1 MMRTNPLC
9 KGDEDMDV
17 SSVMNRLTREPV
29 KTDCPG
35 DYRENGLL
43 HCAVCGEPKQA
54 RKQLPDGSGGFVE
67 RIVPISCAC
76 VRAKDEAVKEKD
88 RREQFMASMQQM
100 WAADQLQIPN
110 CLRKTFD
117 IDDRHAK
124 NVSEVCRR
132 YAAQWPKM
140 KQENIGVLL
149 FGAVGAGKSFY
160 ACAIANAVLA
170 QLDSAVITSFP
181 RILNLLQSTQD
192 KQALLDRMQS
202 YSLLVLDD
210 LGAERD
216 TAYAAEQVFNVVDAR
231 VQTGLPLIV
240 TTNLSVAE
248 MQQADSMQLKRI
260 YDRVLELCPVR
271 IKLEG
276 ESRRTQNAQQRLAV
290 ANDLLKP
297 SART

>member
-1 MMRTNPLC
+1 MN
-9 KGDEDMDV
+9 V
-17 SSVMNRLTREPV
+17 SGMVNRLAGDVQKMDT
-29 KTDCPG
+29 PG
-35 DYRENGLL
+35 DYRENGIV

-117 IDDRHAK
+117 IDDRHAA

-192 KQALLDRMQS
+192 KQALLDRMQR

-216 TAYAAEQVFNVVDAR
+216 TAYAAEQIFNVVDAR
-231 VQTGLPLIV
+231 V
-240 TTNLSVAE
+240 
-248 MQQADSMQLKRI
+248 
-260 YDRVLELCPVR
+260 
-271 IKLEG
+271 
-276 ESRRTQNAQQRLAV
+276 
-290 ANDLLKP
+290 
-297 SART
+297 

>member
-29 KTDCPG
+29 KTDGPG

-54 RKQLPDGSGGFVE
+54 RKQLPDCKGGFVE
-67 RIVPISCAC
+67 RLVPISCAC
-76 VRAKDEAVKEKD
+76 VRAKDEAARQKD
-88 RREQFMASMQQM
+88 RRDQFMSSMEQM

-110 CLRKTFD
+110 CLRKTFNV
-117 IDDRHAK
+117 DDRH
-124 NVSEVCRR
+124 
-132 YAAQWPKM
+132 AAQWPKM
-140 KQENIGVLL
+140 KREDIGVLL

-192 KQALLDRMQS
+192 KQALLDRMQR

-216 TAYAAEQVFNVVDAR
+216 TAYAAEQIFNVVDAR

-276 ESRRTQNAQQRLAV
+276 ESRRAQNAQQRLAV

>member
-1 MMRTNPLC
+1 
-9 KGDEDMDV
+9 MDL
-17 SSVMNRLTREPV
+17 SGAMNWIANESTQV
-29 KTDCPG
+29 PG

-54 RKQLPDGSGGFVE
+54 RKQLPDGKNGFIE
-67 RIVPISCAC
+67 RLVPISCAC
-76 VRAKDEAVKEKD
+76 VRAKDEAAKQKD
-88 RREQFMASMQQM
+88 RHNQFMAALEQM
-100 WAADQLQIPN
+100 WAADQLQTPN

-117 IDDRHAK
+117 VDDRHAA

-140 KQENIGVLL
+140 KKENIGVLL

-170 QLDSAVITSFP
+170 QLDSAVVTSFP

-192 KQALLDRMQS
+192 KQALLDRMQR

-210 LGAERD
+210 LGAECD
-216 TAYAAEQVFNVVDAR
+216 TAYAAEQIFNVIDSR

-240 TTNLSVAE
+240 TTNLSLKE
-248 MQQADSMQLKRI
+248 MQEADSMQLKRI
-260 YDRVLELCPVR
+260 YDRILELCPVR

-276 ESRRTQNAQQRLAV
+276 ESRRTQNAKQRLAV

>member
-1 MMRTNPLC
+1 
-9 KGDEDMDV
+9 MDL
-17 SSVMNRLTREPV
+17 SGAMNWIANESTQV
-29 KTDCPG
+29 PG

-54 RKQLPDGSGGFVE
+54 RKQLPDGKNGFIE
-67 RIVPISCAC
+67 RLVPISCAC
-76 VRAKDEAVKEKD
+76 VRAKDEAAKQKD
-88 RREQFMASMQQM
+88 RHNQFMAALEQM
-100 WAADQLQIPN
+100 WAADQLQTPN

-117 IDDRHAK
+117 VDDRHAA

-132 YAAQWPKM
+132 YAAQWSRM

-192 KQALLDRMQS
+192 KQALLDRMQR

-216 TAYAAEQVFNVVDAR
+216 TAYAAEQIFNVIDSR

-240 TTNLSVAE
+240 TTNLSLKE
-248 MQQADSMQLKRI
+248 MQGADSMQLKRI
-260 YDRVLELCPVR
+260 YDRILELCPVR
-271 IKLEG
+271 IKP
-276 ESRRTQNAQQRLAV
+276 RRREPAHTECEAA
-290 ANDLLKP
+290 ACGCE
-297 SART
+297 

>member
-1 MMRTNPLC
+1 MN
-9 KGDEDMDV
+9 V
-17 SSVMNRLTREPV
+17 SGMVNRLAGDVQKMDT
-29 KTDCPG
+29 PG
-35 DYRENGLL
+35 DYRENGIV

-54 RKQLPDGSGGFVE
+54 RKQLPDGKGGFVE
-67 RIVPISCAC
+67 RLVPISCAC
-76 VRAKDEAVKEKD
+76 VRAKDEAARQKD
-88 RREQFMASMQQM
+88 RREQFMSSMEQM
-100 WAADQLQIPN
+100 WAADQL
-110 CLRKTFD
+110 
-117 IDDRHAK
+117 
-124 NVSEVCRR
+124 
-132 YAAQWPKM
+132 
-140 KQENIGVLL
+140 ENIGVLL

-170 QLDSAVITSFP
+170 QLDSAVITSLP

-276 ESRRTQNAQQRLAV
+276 ESRRTQNAKQRLAV

>member
-1 MMRTNPLC
+1 MGMMAADKKSFVLYHDIRTPLELLT
-9 KGDEDMDV
+9 DEQ
-17 SSVMNRLTREPV
+17 RGKLFIA
-29 KTDCPG
+29 
-35 DYRENGLL
+35 LL
-43 HCAVCGEPKQA
+43 NYSEHGE
-54 RKQLPDGSGGFVE
+54 LPD
-67 RIVPISCAC
+67 
-76 VRAKDEAVKEKD
+76 
-88 RREQFMASMQQM
+88 
-100 WAADQLQIPN
+100 
-110 CLRKTFD
+110 FD
-117 IDDRHAK
+117 
-124 NVSEVCRR
+124 
-132 YAAQWPKM
+132 
-140 KQENIGVLL
+140 
-149 FGAVGAGKSFY
+149 GA
-160 ACAIANAVLA
+160 
-170 QLDSAVITSFP
+170 
-181 RILNLLQSTQD
+181 
-192 KQALLDRMQS
+192 
-202 YSLLVLDD
+202 LLVLDD